1 MTLTCHFITKDWE
14 MESAVL
20 ETWNVPES
28 HTICNLA
35 TELKTVAEKWAIVNK
50 IHCTITEAASNIKG
64 AVNSNRWNHMVCFAH
79 KLNLVVTCAIDEVND
94 VKDIIQDV
102 KQNVAFFHRSTTAS
116 EKLRMIQSRLNLPEH
131 KLIQHVDTRWNS
143 IFYMLGRY
151 MEQQEAVRTT
161 LCLLDRNDLLIPAD
175 KNEIIEEVV
184 KILEPFEAVTTEL
197 SAEKYVS
204 ASKILPL
211 ARGLQRLT
219 ATHTGTCSALCDKLT
234 SQMTTRFGPNM
245 EEKTVMAIATLL
257 DPRFKK
263 IPFRDA
269 RAIDKMTQ
277 RIVSDAKALY
287 QETQQQ
293 QNEHTPSAT
302 VHNDPPTTS
311 QSGCNPVWEIF
322 DQQAAE
328 STSRRVPT
336 ITALSEIEQYFKL
349 PVINR
354 KKDPLL
360 WWKQNCHAFPM
371 LEKVARVYL
380 CTVATSVP
388 SERLFSKAGELISA
402 RRNSIKPK
410 NINMFLFLNNCEA

>member
-1 MTLTCHFITKDWE
+1 
-14 MESAVL
+14 
-20 ETWNVPES
+20 
-28 HTICNLA
+28 
-35 TELKTVAEKWAIVNK
+35 
-50 IHCTITEAASNIKG
+50 
-64 AVNSNRWNHMVCFAH
+64 
-79 KLNLVVTCAIDEVND
+79 
-94 VKDIIQDV
+94 
-102 KQNVAFFHRSTTAS
+102 
-116 EKLRMIQSRLNLPEH
+116 
-131 KLIQHVDTRWNS
+131 
-143 IFYMLGRY
+143 
-151 MEQQEAVRTT
+151 
-161 LCLLDRNDLLIPAD
+161 
-175 KNEIIEEVV
+175 
-184 KILEPFEAVTTEL
+184 
-197 SAEKYVS
+197 
-204 ASKILPL
+204 
-211 ARGLQRLT
+211 
-219 ATHTGTCSALCDKLT
+219 
-234 SQMTTRFGPNM
+234 MTTRFGPNM

-328 STSRRVPT
+328 STSRRVPA

-360 WWKQNCHAFPM
+360 WWKQNCQAFPM

-402 RRNSIKPK
+402 RRNRIKPK